1 MKNILITGVSNTDP
15 FTNIVFEITDEN
27 NKENKKTISSQKAFT
42 DGPMISI
49 LRKHIKENDPISEI
63 YIYLTKDMSTK
74 KEIYIE
80 SIQNLYSY
88 YGLNS
93 NLEIIKFYPNDY
105 YADYENRLRD
115 KDVHK
120 FASYY
125 KEIYDMYSNI
135 KNENSHEEKNI
146 ILNISSGTPAF
157 KSDMVIMAVTNNLKI
172 EQTSN
177 ITNIEIKNK
186 IKDFCKE
193 EIENETGKIDVKSYP
208 IANFPNDL
216 KDTLINWHATENNL
230 ASRTQKEN
238 FDETKKVMILESIE
252 DSVAKKD
259 YCGIYNT
266 LLDNEK
272 YLGKSKEKLLE
283 IASNL
288 YFRYIGNEK
297 KARESIKDKKEYY
310 PIYALENMV
319 RNIDEINS
327 IIEKFNMMKTKAQR
341 DEVNDW
347 LLISTPL
354 VEAITGNYV
363 TRKCSFN
370 FENTLDANSKISKG
384 KLNERK
390 DGKDLIPSTVRSRYG
405 NLIEQFDGQFLSAIF
420 YKKVIDTM
428 QWNASKNNKIEAEKL
443 NKILTKIYIIDNAR
457 TDRVTAAH
465 SIRNVD
471 IETFTTEYKKS
482 IKEHIEN
489 AKNPSE
495 KKRYEKIQNM
505 MQDYDKNGKFQSIE
519 FVEDAIENLIYE
531 LITING
537 PLNKNTFIKS
547 INIYETLEKQIID
560 LLKKEIYE

>member
-125 KEIYDMYSNI
+125 KEIYYMYSNI

-186 IKDFCKE
+186 IKDYCKE

-216 KDTLINWHATENNL
+216 KDTLINWHTTENNL
-230 ASRTQKEN
+230 TSRTQKEN

-272 YLGKSKEKLLE
+272 YLGKNKEKLLE
-283 IASNL
+283 ISSNL
-288 YFRYIGNEK
+288 YFRYIGNDQ
-297 KARESIKDKKEYY
+297 KAKENIKDIKKYY
-310 PIYALENMV
+310 PIYNLKNKD
-319 RNIDEINS
+319 NTFITIDEINF
-327 IIEKFNMMKTKAQR
+327 IIEKFNIMKIKSKR
-341 DEVNDW
+341 DEINDW

-354 VEAITGNYV
+354 LETVIEKFITV
-363 TRKCSFN
+363 KCG
-370 FENTLDANSKISKG
+370 LDFKMILDENSKISID
-384 KLNERK
+384 KLNERICGAKLKYITK
-390 DGKDLIPSTVRSRYG
+390 DDLRDLIKDNRNGS
-405 NLIEQFDGQFLSAIF
+405 FLNASF
-420 YKKVIDTM
+420 YKKII
-428 QWNASKNNKIEAEKL
+428 KIMKQKMPNYEREKL
-443 NKILTKIYIIDNAR
+443 EKFLNNIYIIDNAR

-465 SIRNVD
+465 SIRNVN
-471 IETFTTEYKKS
+471 IETFTREYESSLKKD
-482 IKEHIEN
+482 
-489 AKNPSE
+489 
-495 KKRYEKIQNM
+495 KRYIQ
-505 MQDYDKNGKFQSIE
+505 DAIKPYYKNGNFQSIK
-519 FVEDAIENLIYE
+519 FVEDIMKE
-531 LITING
+531 LINDTMKELIQNYNYPINEE
-537 PLNKNTFIKS
+537 KFKCS
-547 INIYETLEKQIID
+547 INIYETLEKEMIE
-560 LLKKEIYE
+560 LLRKEIY